1 MPVTMNT
8 EATMPNRTSSEAALA
23 RSMPGDQPAPA
34 CTLVVFGAA
43 GDLTK
48 RLLMPALYN
57 LAGAGLLDEKLQI
70 IGVDRAEFT
79 DEGWRVS
86 LTDTMQSFTTDT
98 TAEFHA
104 ASIDSQEWGW
114 IRERLFYVKGD
125 FDQPDL
131 YAGLSRR
138 VTGNVV
144 FYLAVAARFFGPVV
158 DHLGAAGLLQETAG
172 SFRRVV
178 IEKPFGSDF
187 ASARDLN
194 QRILKQAD
202 ESQFFRIDHF
212 LGKETVQNILAVRFA
227 NTIFEPVWRREY
239 VDHVQITAA
248 ETIGVEQRGAF
259 YEQTGALR
267 DMVPN
272 HMFQLL
278 CMTAME
284 PPNSLDAK
292 SIRDEKMKLV
302 EAIRPVAPQDAARG
316 QYGVGAVLGREAPA
330 YRGEAR
336 VASDSRT
343 ETYAAL
349 KLTIENW
356 RWQGVPFYIRTG
368 KHLADRRT
376 EIAIQFK
383 KAPFSLFRDTA
394 VETITPNILRL
405 QIDPF
410 EGTAMGFNAKIP
422 GPKMHLGRVVT
433 TFRYSDFFKETPNVG
448 YETLI
453 YDCMTGDATL
463 FQRADNIESSWAVV
477 DPLLE
482 DWAKGEPE
490 IYAAGG
496 TGPVSADELLAR
508 DGRRWFNLDGS

>member
-1 MPVTMNT
+1 
-8 EATMPNRTSSEAALA
+8 
-23 RSMPGDQPAPA
+23 MPGDQPAPA
-34 CTLVVFGAA
+34 CALVIFGAG

-57 LAGAGLLDEKLQI
+57 LASAGLLDPKLQI

-104 ASIDSQEWGW
+104 ASIDQQAWGW

-131 YAGLSRR
+131 YADLLGRLS
-138 VTGNVV
+138 GNAV

-158 DHLGAAGLLQETAG
+158 DHLGAAGLLRERAG

-178 IEKPFGSDF
+178 IEKPFGSDL

-202 ESQFFRIDHF
+202 ENQFFRIDHF

-292 SIRDEKMKLV
+292 SIRDEKVKLL
-302 EAIRPVAPQDAARG
+302 EAIRPVAPRDAARG
-316 QYGVGAVLGREAPA
+316 QYSAGAVLGRDVPA
-330 YRGEAR
+330 YRSEAR

-368 KHLADRRT
+368 KHLAGRRT

-383 KAPFSLFRDTA
+383 KAPFSLFRHTA

-433 TFRYSDFFKETPNVG
+433 TFRYGDFFKETPNVG
-448 YETLI
+448 YETLL

-463 FQRADNIESSWAVV
+463 FQRADNIKSSWAVV
-477 DPLLE
+477 DPLLK

-490 IYAAGG
+490 IYAAGE
-496 TGPVSADELLAR
+496 TGPPSANELLAR
-508 DGRRWFNLDGS
+508 DGRRWFDLDGS

>member
-1 MPVTMNT
+1 M
-8 EATMPNRTSSEAALA
+8 
-23 RSMPGDQPAPA
+23 
-34 CTLVVFGAA
+34 
-43 GDLTK
+43 
-48 RLLMPALYN
+48 
-57 LAGAGLLDEKLQI
+57 
-70 IGVDRAEFT
+70 
-79 DEGWRVS
+79 
-86 LTDTMQSFTTDT
+86 
-98 TAEFHA
+98 
-104 ASIDSQEWGW
+104 
-114 IRERLFYVKGD
+114 
-125 FDQPDL
+125 
-131 YAGLSRR
+131 
-138 VTGNVV
+138 
-144 FYLAVAARFFGPVV
+144 
-158 DHLGAAGLLQETAG
+158 
-172 SFRRVV
+172 V
-178 IEKPFGSDF
+178 IEKPFGSDL
-187 ASARDLN
+187 ASARQLN

-202 ESQFFRIDHF
+202 ERQFFRIDHF

-227 NTIFEPVWRREY
+227 NTIFEPVWRREF

-292 SIRDEKMKLV
+292 AIRDEKVKLV
-302 EAIRPVAPQDAARG
+302 EAIRPVAPGDAARG
-316 QYGVGAVLGREAPA
+316 QYAAGAVLGRDVPA
-330 YRGEAR
+330 YRNEAR

-368 KHLADRRT
+368 KHLARRRT
-376 EIAIQFK
+376 EIAIQFR
-383 KAPFSLFRDTA
+383 KAPFSLFRNTA

-410 EGTAMGFNAKIP
+410 EGTEMGFNAKVP
-422 GPKMHLGRVVT
+422 GPRMHLGRVVT
-433 TFRYSDFFKETPNVG
+433 TFRYSDFFKEMPKVG
-448 YETLI
+448 YETLL

-477 DPLLE
+477 DPLL
-482 DWAKGEPE
+482 DAWTKGEPE
-490 IYAAGG
+490 MYAAGG
-496 TGPVSADELLAR
+496 TGPASADELLAR
-508 DGRRWFNLDGS
+508 DGRRWFALDGS